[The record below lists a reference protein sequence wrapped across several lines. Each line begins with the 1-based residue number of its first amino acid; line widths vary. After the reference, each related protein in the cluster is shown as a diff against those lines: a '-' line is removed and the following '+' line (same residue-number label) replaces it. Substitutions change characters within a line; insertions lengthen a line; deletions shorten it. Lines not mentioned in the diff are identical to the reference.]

1 MQNRATGLDAQPM
14 YHLSFAPMAN
24 DVHTYHAFAQKV
36 ESFNSAHP
44 QPRLYVV
51 CGTVPM
57 DEVASR
63 RMLQRVDSLTTVVG
77 TTKGQQKLAAALV
90 KRAVAETVV
99 QNYEGAISDL
109 EASLDLDSTSVVALW
124 QRAYCQTMMN
134 EFDTQSR
141 NAKADATSASLK
153 SARIMSDLGLAIQAD
168 KDNQYLY
175 YNRGC
180 VYMAERDYT
189 HAIDD
194 FTRAINI
201 DHSLAEAYYN
211 RGLARV
217 QNGLKSEGIADLS
230 KAGELGLYKA
240 YSVIKKISKSI

>member
-1 MQNRATGLDAQPM
+1 
-14 YHLSFAPMAN
+14 
-24 DVHTYHAFAQKV
+24 
-36 ESFNSAHP
+36 
-44 QPRLYVV
+44 
-51 CGTVPM
+51 M
-57 DEVASR
+57 DEAASR
-63 RMLQRVDSLTTVVG
+63 RLLQRVDSLTAVVG
-77 TTKGQQKLAAALV
+77 TARGEQKLAAALLQ
-90 KRAVAETVV
+90 RAVAETVA
-99 QNYEGAISDL
+99 QNYVGAISDL
-109 EASLDLDSTSVVALW
+109 EACLGIDSTSVVALW
-124 QRAYCQTMMN
+124 QRAYCQTMMP
-134 EFDTQSR
+134 EFDNKTR
-141 NAKADATSASLK
+141 NVKGDATAASLK
-153 SARIMSDLGLAIQAD
+153 SARIVADLDLAIQAD

-180 VYMAERDYT
+180 AYMAERDYT

-240 YSVIKKISKSI
+240 YSVIKKNPLNRPSLPQNDSYT